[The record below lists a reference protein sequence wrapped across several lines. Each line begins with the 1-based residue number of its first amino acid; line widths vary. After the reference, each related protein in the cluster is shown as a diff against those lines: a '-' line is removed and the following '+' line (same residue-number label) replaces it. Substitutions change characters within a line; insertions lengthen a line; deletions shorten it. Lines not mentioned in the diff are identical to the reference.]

1 MSTTRELLLARLTG
15 FPAAGVAYGMAGA
28 FVLGLACGALHAPF
42 PVVALIGLA
51 AAALSLRMEWRALTA
66 APSGGRRRNIGLQL
80 VGAYLFLAAVGVGLV
95 SLGDFL
101 IGAMR
106 H

>member
-1 MSTTRELLLARLTG
+1 MSSSLQSLTARLTG
-15 FPAAGVAYGMAGA
+15 FPAAGVAWGMAAA

-51 AAALSLRMEWRALTA
+51 AAALSLRMDWRALTA
-66 APSGGRRRNIGLQL
+66 APGGGQRKNIRLQL
-80 VGAYLFLAAVGVGLV
+80 AAAYVFLAAVGVGLT

-101 IGAMR
+101 VGAMR